1 MPFPDTPPTHV
12 AIDIFDPAADAA
24 AEDDRLG
31 HALSMLGSLPA
42 FVELPDDEDDD
53 NPMFRALFGPK
64 GANVGEL
71 RQGIAALSKSMDDK
85 QLEAQALTQL
95 LDLLGSVDAE
105 DDVPVSVALERANG
119 TAS

>member
-12 AIDIFDPAADAA
+12 AIDSFDPAADAA
-24 AEDDRLG
+24 AEGDRLG

-71 RQGIAALSKSMDDK
+71 RQGIAALSKSIAGD
-85 QLEAQALTQL
+85 QREAKALTQL
-95 LDLLGSVDAE
+95 LDLIISVGAD
-105 DDVPVSVALERANG
+105 DDVPVSVALERSNG

>member
-1 MPFPDTPPTHV
+1 MLFPDTPPTHV
-12 AIDIFDPAADAA
+12 AIGIFGPAADAT
-24 AEDDRLG
+24 AEDDRLRQ
-31 HALSMLGSLPA
+31 ALSMLGSLPA
-42 FVELPDDEDDD
+42 FVELPDEEDDD

-71 RQGIAALSKSMDDK
+71 RQGIAALSKSIADDQRK
-85 QLEAQALTQL
+85 AQALTQL
-95 LDLLGSVDAE
+95 LDLIISVGAD